1 MHESLKLSEHSQEK
15 KLSTGVHENK
25 KRIVGN
31 RPVLGRSVGRV
42 QGGRAEAN
50 SSLGTIIVYRPW
62 SLIGSPMTNWEF
74 NPNHGPDLKVR
85 NGTYYRLTAR
95 TVSRPT
101 PLN

>member
-42 QGGRAEAN
+42 QGGEPKRTRALEP
-50 SSLGTIIVYRPW
+50 SLFI
-62 SLIGSPMTNWEF
+62 
-74 NPNHGPDLKVR
+74 
-85 NGTYYRLTAR
+85 AR
-95 TVSRPT
+95 GRCLVVQ
-101 PLN
+101 